1 MKNDS
6 MKLILSTITALTG
19 VGGSYWKMED
29 RVSKL
34 EEQMAQQEK
43 VRMIEVEI
51 AHIKRDAELKELE
64 HKMKMDSIRFAYKKY
79 LIKN

>member
-1 MKNDS
+1 MKNDTI
-6 MKLILSTITALTG
+6 KIILSTFTALTG

-43 VRMIEVEI
+43 VRMIEYEI
-51 AHIKRDAELKELE
+51 AHMKRDAELEELE
-64 HKMKMDSIRFAYKKY
+64 HKMKMDSIKFAYKKY
-79 LIKN
+79 LTND

>member
-1 MKNDS
+1 MKNDTI
-6 MKLILSTITALTG
+6 KIILSTFTALTG
-19 VGGSYWKMED
+19 IGGSYWKMED

-51 AHIKRDAELKELE
+51 AHMKRDAELKELE
-64 HKMKMDSIRFAYKKY
+64 HRMKMDSIRFAYKKY
-79 LIKN
+79 LTN

>member
-6 MKLILSTITALTG
+6 IKLILSTITALTG

-34 EEQMAQQEK
+34 EEQMAKQEAIK
-43 VRMIEVEI
+43 IVQLEI
-51 AHIKRDAELKELE
+51 TQLKRDAEIAELE
-64 HKMKMDSIRFAYKKY
+64 HKIKLDSLRRGHDVR
-79 LIKN
+79 